1 MHITHALTGSTLP
14 RRILTALLG
23 LVAALG
29 LLLATVTAGHA
40 SADLMAQPADL
51 TAEPVESDFGCG
63 MRMNSTATYFG
74 GDSRI
79 VGHTEQR
86 NNCQLLGFHASVVP
100 VLVDAQD
107 RMVAYGSPKR
117 YGIDMRGPCVPWG
130 CPPTQVRNEYWEDHI
145 DPAKA
150 ATATRLVL
158 QQFRSPNSILESLQ
172 AFNAHAEE
180 ALRTAKTAAQF
191 YALIAAAG

>member
-1 MHITHALTGSTLP
+1 MHITHALARSTLQ
-14 RRILTALLG
+14 RRILTALLA

-29 LLLATVTAGHA
+29 VSLATPTAGHA
-40 SADLMAQPADL
+40 AADL
-51 TAEPVESDFGCG
+51 TAQPAESDFGCG
-63 MRMNSTATYFG
+63 MRMNSTATYFA

-79 VGHTEQR
+79 VGHTEER
-86 NNCQLLGFHASVVP
+86 NNCQLRGFHASVVP

-107 RMVAYGSPKR
+107 RMVAYGTPKR
-117 YGIDMRGPCVPWG
+117 YGLDMRGPCLPWG
-130 CPPTQVRNEYWEDHI
+130 CPATQVRNEYWEDPI

-158 QQFRSPNSILESLQ
+158 QQFMSPNSILESWQ

-191 YALIAAAG
+191 YAIIAAAG